1 MKIRA
6 ALTAALVAAASVAT
20 MLSVP
25 ASAADMK
32 TVLIN
37 DFETLTTADVG
48 SAATAENGFI
58 LSIDETTS
66 AHDGSKSLKVQVDPS
81 QHCYFW
87 RVIPEESYL
96 FSNMY
101 YDMLNGIADHDIYF
115 TFWAKASEPTMI
127 DPLLYIMKTL
137 YLPNGYHAYL
147 TTEWQKFSY
156 RINDAVGQEK
166 DKTESFGKTILECLQ
181 TGGSAANDKKDAYM
195 HSLRF
200 DREDQGKD
208 GRKNFT
214 GTIWIDDI
222 CFTGEKFSAGS
233 KDSPGKDEFD
243 PDDGYFQMKYV
254 DTATYGSTETIMP
267 PEGGA
272 APAASS
278 AVEEV
283 SSAAEEVSSEEASSE
298 EVSSEEVSSAAVSS
312 TASEAEE
319 GGLSTGAIVGI
330 VIAVIVVIA
339 GVCVGV
345 YFYKKKQ
352 GEAPDGDAPD
362 DNASNDNPPSDTEA

>member
-1 MKIRA
+1 MRIRA

-25 ASAADMK
+25 ASAADMQ
-32 TVLIN
+32 TILIN
-37 DFETLTTADVG
+37 DFETLTTATVG
-48 SAATAENGFI
+48 DAATAENGFI
-58 LSIDETTS
+58 LSVDETTS
-66 AHDGSKSLKVQVDPS
+66 AHDGSKSLKVEVDTS
-81 QHCYFW
+81 KNCLFW
-87 RVIPEESYL
+87 RVIPEENYL
-96 FSNMY
+96 LSNMY
-101 YDMLNGIADHDIYF
+101 YDMLNGLGNHDIYL

-137 YLPNGYHAYL
+137 YIPNGYHAYL
-147 TTEWQKFSY
+147 TTEWQKYSY

-166 DKTESFGKTILECLQ
+166 EKAESYGKTILECLQ
-181 TGGSAANDKKDAYM
+181 AGGSAANDKKDAFM
-195 HSLRF
+195 HGLRF
-200 DREDQGKD
+200 DREDRGKD

-214 GTIWIDDI
+214 GTIWLDDI
-222 CFTGEKFSAGS
+222 AITGDNFSMGT
-233 KDSPGKDEFD
+233 KDSPGKDAFD
-243 PDDGYFQMKYV
+243 PDGYFQMRLV

-278 AVEEV
+278 AAEEV
-283 SSAAEEVSSEEASSE
+283 SSAAEEVSSEEVSSE
-298 EVSSEEVSSAAVSS
+298 EVSSEEVSSTAVSS

-339 GVCVGV
+339 GVCAGV
-345 YFYKKKQ
+345 YFSKKK
-352 GEAPDGDAPD
+352 GAAADGDTPD
-362 DNASNDNPPSDTEA
+362 DTKA